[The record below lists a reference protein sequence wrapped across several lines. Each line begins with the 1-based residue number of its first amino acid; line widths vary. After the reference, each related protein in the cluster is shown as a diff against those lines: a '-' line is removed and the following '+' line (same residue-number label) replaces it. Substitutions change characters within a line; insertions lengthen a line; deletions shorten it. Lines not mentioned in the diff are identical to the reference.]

1 MMGLMF
7 LGPLLLIVV
16 FLAVVFLAGV
26 LLVGGTDA
34 LHHLVNGP
42 RLESG
47 GRSAETH
54 DRGPAGGD
62 DTAAWPA
69 SKRLC
74 PACGEPFEPGW
85 RVCPHCGQPLV

>member
-7 LGPLLLIVV
+7 LGPLLVVVAFLTAV
-16 FLAVVFLAGV
+16 FLVGVMLA
-26 LLVGGTDA
+26 GGTDA
-34 LHHLVNGP
+34 LRRLANGL

-47 GRSAETH
+47 FPSAEAR
-54 DRGPAGGD
+54 DKAPAGGG
-62 DTAAWPA
+62 DTAAWPT

-74 PACGEPFEPGW
+74 PACSEPFEPGW